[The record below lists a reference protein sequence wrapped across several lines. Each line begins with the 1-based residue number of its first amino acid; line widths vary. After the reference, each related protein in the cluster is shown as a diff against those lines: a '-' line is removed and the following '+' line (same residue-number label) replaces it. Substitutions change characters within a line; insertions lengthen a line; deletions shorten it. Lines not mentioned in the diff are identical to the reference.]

1 MTFSLS
7 PFFLGWSSSSPHPSR
22 SLLQAHKMLCNGVS
36 FHTLG
41 PILSFLR
48 FEPTSPL
55 FGLALWSI
63 VTSFS
68 GCDTFLAAVR
78 SLSPPQEYVLLS
90 TCDIGSRCRR
100 AIHCV
105 HVGQLVAPLIHISAD
120 SAGARVAPW
129 SLLVYWGYPCV
140 LFSILNRHVT
150 PDRLQGSI
158 DLFDAAFSHIILRR
172 PPVFLFENVASL
184 LCSHLRFVIDHFLYK
199 VDSLGGY
206 RVHLGVLCPSE
217 YSSDMTRPRLLVLVW
232 QPVLRCV
239 LPRLS

>member
-1 MTFSLS
+1 
-7 PFFLGWSSSSPHPSR
+7 
-22 SLLQAHKMLCNGVS
+22 MLCNGVS
-36 FHTLG
+36 FHTLC

-48 FEPTSPL
+48 SEPTSPL
-55 FGLALWSI
+55 LGLAFWSI

-90 TCDIGSRCRR
+90 ACDIDSRCRR
-100 AIHCV
+100 AIRYV
-105 HVGQLVAPLIHISAD
+105 HVDQSVAPLIHISAD
-120 SAGARVAPW
+120 SAGARVAPL
-129 SLLVYWGYPCV
+129 SDLVYWGFPCV

-150 PDRLQGSI
+150 RARLQSSI
-158 DLFDAAFSHIILRR
+158 KLFDAAFSHIILRR
-172 PPVFLFENVASL
+172 PSVFLFENVASL
-184 LCSHLRFVIDHFLYK
+184 LCAHLRFVIDHFLYK

-232 QPVLRCV
+232 RPVLRCV
-239 LPRLS
+239 LPKSFVVWGD